1 VELTSGACPAGRTAQ
16 DDPMT
21 EVFVVGLILWI
32 ITVVALLVSLL

>member
-1 VELTSGACPAGRTAQ
+1 
-16 DDPMT
+16 MM